1 MELLAPAGNLEKL
14 RYALTY
20 GADAV
25 YAGGKEYSLR
35 AKADNFDFADLESAK
50 QICQSMGKRL
60 YITANIFAHEQ
71 DFRELPE
78 YLRFLDRIRVDG
90 IIASDPGVISL
101 IQKHTTIPIHL
112 STQANVT
119 SSESV
124 RFWKNVGIKR
134 IILARELS
142 KDEIRIIRDDNP
154 DIELEI
160 FVHGAMCISYSGR
173 CLLSAF
179 LNNRPAN
186 RGLCTHP
193 CRWTYSLMEESR
205 PGQFFPIEEDEHG
218 TYILNSK
225 DLCLFDKLADIRDLG
240 INSVKIEGRMKS
252 LYYVANVTRVYRRA
266 LDLIEN
272 GLTVPDTVRLELE
285 KQSHRPY
292 TEGFYPGEGTQ
303 DLQTY
308 GSDSYERDYQY
319 IGKII
324 ERCDSEITIECG
336 SKFVCGDELEL
347 IFPNLD
353 DDCTIKIAKF
363 TDDEG
368 GIVQRSKPNQQFH
381 IPADHLV
388 PDMGIIRMAKLYNET
403 DRITACE

>member
-14 RYALTY
+14 KYAIAY

-35 AKADNFDFADLESAK
+35 AKADNFDPSELQAANLYCKEK
-50 QICQSMGKRL
+50 GKKI
-60 YITANIFAHEQ
+60 YITANIFAHAE
-71 DFRELPE
+71 DFQELPE
-78 YLRFLDRIRVDG
+78 YLRFLNKIKVDG

-101 IQKHTTIPIHL
+101 IQKHTTLPIHL

-124 RFWKNVGIKR
+124 KFWKNIGIKR

-142 KDEIRIIRDDNP
+142 RNEIQIIRDENP

-179 LNNRPAN
+179 LNQRPAN

-225 DLCLFDKLADIRDLG
+225 DLCLFDKLADIKDLG
-240 INSVKIEGRMKS
+240 IDSVKIEGRMKS
-252 LYYVANVTRVYRRA
+252 LYYVANVTRVYRKA
-266 LDLIEN
+266 LDLIEQ
-272 GLTVPDTVRLELE
+272 GFPVPQLVRQELD

-292 TEGFYPGEGTQ
+292 TEGFYNGDGTQ
-303 DLQTY
+303 DMQTY
-308 GSDSYERDYQY
+308 GTESYERDYQY

-324 ERCDSEITIECG
+324 DRTAQEITIDCG
-336 SKFVCGDELEL
+336 SKFIAGDELEL
-347 IFPNLD
+347 IFPDLD
-353 DDCTIKIAKF
+353 KDCAVKVDKF
-363 TDDEG
+363 TDETG
-368 GIVQRSKPNQQFH
+368 ETVPISKPNQLFK
-381 IPADHLV
+381 IPVDHLV
-388 PDMGIIRMAKLYNET
+388 PAMGIVRIAKINTEMNG
-403 DRITACE
+403 IIACE